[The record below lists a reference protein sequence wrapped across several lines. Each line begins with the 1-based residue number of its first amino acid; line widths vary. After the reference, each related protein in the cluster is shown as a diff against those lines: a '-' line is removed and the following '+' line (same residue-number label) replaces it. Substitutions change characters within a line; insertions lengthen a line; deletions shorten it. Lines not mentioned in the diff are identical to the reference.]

1 MCQPPGGLFGVHLPL
16 GERAGSAMEDVRDQ
30 GREGAVASAGIRMPS
45 DALESWPP
53 ETRDEAMTETGDS
66 HN

>member
-1 MCQPPGGLFGVHLPL
+1 
-16 GERAGSAMEDVRDQ
+16 MEDVRDQ